1 MTDTSTGTGTGA
13 KLSSEASEASE
24 DSEAFAAR
32 CHEFLTAHAKPGQ
45 RRDIPAAK
53 RFQGKL
59 AEAGLAGLTVAT
71 TR

>member
-13 KLSSEASEASE
+13 KLSSEASE

>member
-1 MTDTSTGTGTGA
+1 MTDTSTGTGTGTGA
-13 KLSSEASEASE
+13 KLSSEASE